1 MVEPQKQSKF
11 RKFIKERFRITFFH
25 DDFKPVFSLRF
36 TLFSLILWIIGYAT
50 VIIIITTIIIAK
62 TPLKEYIPGYG
73 TDEEKKQLVQLTLL
87 ADSLQRVMHHKNIY
101 LQSILKTLKGEKA
114 SIPPPPKSQSKKT
127 DYQQLQASTR
137 EQKIRQEISKEQ
149 HPYKTV
155 ASPSYQEIPLFQFL
169 PPAKGLLISPFN
181 FSAGHYGID
190 IAGREGEPI
199 RSIYKGIIIYAGYS
213 LTDGNFVIIL
223 HPNGI
228 ISSYKHL
235 SVLLKNTGDLVNT
248 NELIGTMG
256 NTGTESHGVHLH
268 FELWFQQKPINP
280 SEYVLF

>member
-1 MVEPQKQSKF
+1 MAEPQKQNKF

-73 TDEEKKQLVQLTLL
+73 TNDEKKQLVQLAMF
-87 ADSLQRVMHHKNIY
+87 ADSLQTVIHQKNIY
-101 LQSILKTLKGEKA
+101 LQSVLKALKGEKD
-114 SIPPPPKSQSKKT
+114 SIPPITKSQSAHPN
-127 DYQQLQASTR
+127 YQQLKASVR
-137 EQKIRQEISKEQ
+137 EQEVRQEINKEL

-155 ASPSYQEIPLFQFL
+155 ASSSYQEIPFFQFL
-169 PPAKGLLISPFN
+169 PPAKGLLTSSFN

-190 IAGREGEPI
+190 IAGREGEPV
-199 RSIYKGIIIYAGYS
+199 RSIYKGIIIHAGYS
-213 LTDGNFVIIL
+213 LTDGNFITIL

-235 SVLLKNTGDLVNT
+235 STILKNTGNIVST

-280 SEYVLF
+280 TEYMAF